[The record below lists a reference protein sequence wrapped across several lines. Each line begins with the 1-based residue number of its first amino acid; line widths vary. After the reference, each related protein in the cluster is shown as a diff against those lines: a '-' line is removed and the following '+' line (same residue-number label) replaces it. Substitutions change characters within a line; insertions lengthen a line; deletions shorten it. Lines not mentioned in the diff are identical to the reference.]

1 MQSNDTIELLRELFE
16 EYKEWYFSVAEEDG
30 VLPRSISG
38 IDADGKQ
45 FIYLLDGLTLQTM
58 ARNKYLRFVLNDH
71 RSVVYAYGGLALRGD
86 SDLGE
91 IEEVLDVVAASAEHY
106 ILGQW
111 KVIRGEDNRLT
122 GLKPMG
128 VREGDGDLEKHPS
141 TWFLAGAIRFSDA
154 EKLKYGNL
162 WKEAKADV
170 LFHDR
175 SAME

>member
-1 MQSNDTIELLRELFE
+1 MQTFDSMELLRELFE

-58 ARNKYLRFVLNDH
+58 ARNKYLRFVLDAN

-91 IEEVLDVVAASAEHY
+91 IEEVLDVVAASAERY
-106 ILGQW
+106 ITGHW
-111 KVIRGEDNRLT
+111 KVMRGEDGGITSLM
-122 GLKPMG
+122 PMG
-128 VREGDGDLEKHPS
+128 VREGDDLEKQSS
-141 TWFLAGAIRFSDA
+141 TWFLAGAIRFTDA
-154 EKLKYGNL
+154 EKLKYGAL
-162 WKEAKADV
+162 WDEAKPEV

-175 SAME
+175 NSEG

>member
-1 MQSNDTIELLRELFE
+1 MQAFDALELLRELFE

-45 FIYLLDGLTLQTM
+45 FIYLLDELSLQTL
-58 ARNKYLRFVLNDH
+58 ARNKYLRYVLDAQ

-106 ILGQW
+106 FIGQW
-111 KVIRGEDNRLT
+111 KVIRGEDGDVTSLM
-122 GLKPMG
+122 PMG
-128 VREGDGDLEKHPS
+128 IREGDDLEKHPS

-154 EKLKYGNL
+154 EKLKYGTL
-162 WKEAKADV
+162 WEEAKPEV

-175 SAME
+175 NSEG